1 MDGWY
6 KRNDMGGA
14 AGGTVDDTAGGT
26 MLGTVGG
33 AVGGTVGGM
42 VVLTERVGLPS
53 AMAAKVSL
61 SSAS

>member
-1 MDGWY
+1 
-6 KRNDMGGA
+6 MGGA

-26 MLGTVGG
+26 MLGTMDG
-33 AVGGTVGGM
+33 AVGGTVGDM